1 MEVTEKYINLN
12 ERQVKIV
19 FRESQGLRMLH
30 DNFDP
35 DWESGD
41 EPYGTMTFT
50 DIMPPSPPPVITR
63 DLAKE
68 IDDLKI
74 KVAALEVKAVI

>member
-41 EPYGTMTFT
+41 EPHGTMTFT
-50 DIMPPSPPPVITR
+50 DVIPPSPPPVR